1 MDHILCLRSNQS
13 DLYYPNNTP
22 YHFKIFLNKPLFLE
36 GDWQIALL
44 DFYSEEKI
52 SVSKK
57 NRHELYI
64 FCDACMGVNISNNQ
78 FSLLRR
84 IFPTPDKTWNYIFST
99 PVYYL
104 PVKKNEIRELE
115 FHIKDENGQDA
126 TFLKQPLSCTVHF
139 KPYKHVN

>member
-1 MDHILCLRSNQS
+1 
-13 DLYYPNNTP
+13 
-22 YHFKIFLNKPLFLE
+22 
-36 GDWQIALL
+36 
-44 DFYSEEKI
+44 
-52 SVSKK
+52 
-57 NRHELYI
+57 
-64 FCDACMGVNISNNQ
+64 MGVNISNNQ

-99 PVYYL
+99 SGYYL

-126 TFLKQPLSCTVHF
+126 FLKQPLSCTVHF